1 MQAIQGVDKK
11 MKRKNRS
18 AIFIRTFLVLMMIV
32 ISGCSSSALI
42 RIRDG
47 VQPVLP
53 VVGVPERQA
62 RVYQEI
68 SLSEQQRQQAYVQI
82 IGGDIELPPSAGADK
97 TTEQRTYDFYVWI
110 NAPSIVDF
118 KYALQNGDLS
128 IDVLNAKAK
137 IEEVTYGSFGSQ
149 GISSSPITLEEIK
162 SGKVARVSVESK
174 DITQSFTITVQL
186 GALAAEY
193 ESKRGSDFEILRSEY
208 KEKKRKCE
216 KVIACK
222 NIMNEGKES
231 DRNGNSPPREAGE
244 VEYAEYIASAKKL
257 ERYSKEENPYLAT
270 KVVRVFNGD
279 LHTQVYMLSD
289 AETRDAF
296 GTNFARYFY
305 VGKAYFRNR
314 HSDMKLI
321 VNTTSLRAKTLFYRA
336 PSAVDSS
343 KMAERY
349 SYLNDF
355 SDRQVKVN
363 PYLTVAQKKRI
374 YSRVMQQEIR
384 NRDAS
389 HDYEVADEIASEFEN
404 FFEKEQLGTMHGI
417 EDSENKRILQNE
429 IMAMVIDIR
438 RAIRDTELQC
448 NVGNE
453 NREYIY
459 LLFSE
464 GDYELNEG
472 DAKLQPQNNANYEK
486 QKKCFVDKIPQRFD
500 TINSRTES
508 PSPIKIDGRR
518 RVGLTDKLAASS
530 QDVYWQLEL
539 NRSGYVWED
548 YYRPMT
554 LEAVLI
560 SLAAKT
566 RSHPNNRAIDY
577 LQSIGVVAGALV
589 GMDKISSVFGGEAFA
604 QRVAVTTGVFMPEVR
619 KLLMRDLDQYLAN
632 LASTALPSILSL
644 GPNESRDGY
653 VFFPRGPI
661 YGYGVDEFSLED
673 PSYIRNVDND
683 DVAVDGA
690 LIEAEKQFSAGQ
702 KSAEALVGTARST
715 GQAKVSEDMMK
726 LADLEGKYRALR
738 VRNLVNEIC
747 EMIASNKG
755 TVAAS
760 YLRNLSDPQKQNQTI
775 VDLIARAEANIA
787 CDKPLPVSEK
797 K

>member
-1 MQAIQGVDKK
+1 MQINHGADVK
-11 MKRKNRS
+11 MKRYS
-18 AIFIRTFLVLMMIV
+18 WRTTVFLGPIMASLLILVG
-32 ISGCSSSALI
+32 GCSTATI
-42 RIRDG
+42 KRITDG

-53 VVGVPERQA
+53 AGTDRERQA

-68 SLSEQQRQQAYVQI
+68 SLSERERQQAHVQI
-82 IGGDIELPPSAGADK
+82 IGGDIELPPSAAADK
-97 TTEQRTYDFYVWI
+97 TTEQRTYDFYVWVS
-110 NAPSIVDF
+110 APSIIDL
-118 KYALQNGDLS
+118 KDALQSGELS

-137 IEEVTYGSFGSQ
+137 IEEVKYGSFRPQDMGRP
-149 GISSSPITLEEIK
+149 GIPSEELK
-162 SGKVARVSVESK
+162 SGKVIRISVDSK
-174 DITQSFTITVQL
+174 DITQSFTIVVEL
-186 GALAAEY
+186 SALAAEH
-193 ESKRGSDFEILRSEY
+193 EDERKADFERI
-208 KEKKRKCE
+208 
-216 KVIACK
+216 KVQ
-222 NIMNEGKES
+222 
-231 DRNGNSPPREAGE
+231 
-244 VEYAEYIASAKKL
+244 YAEARQSCEQNPKCKKMMSQKVSLDQDDKNRADIDNQLYGRYITAAKKM
-257 ERYSKEENPYLAT
+257 ERHIQEENPYLAT

-296 GTNFARYFY
+296 GSNFARHFY

-336 PSAVDSS
+336 PSQSGS
-343 KMAERY
+343 GKTAERY
-349 SYLNDF
+349 AYLD
-355 SDRQVKVN
+355 DYADDQKKIA
-363 PYLTVAQKKRI
+363 PYLTVAQKDRI
-374 YSRVMQQEIR
+374 YRRVMQQEIR
-384 NRDAS
+384 AESGDKDESIAEKIAIETIESQGADSLDGEDKKFLLN
-389 HDYEVADEIASEFEN
+389 EV
-404 FFEKEQLGTMHGI
+404 
-417 EDSENKRILQNE
+417 RIIVL
-429 IMAMVIDIR
+429 DLR
-438 RAIRDTELQC
+438 RAVRNTETEC
-448 NVGNE
+448 NVDQKHRE
-453 NREYIY
+453 NIY
-459 LLFSE
+459 RSISE
-464 GDYELNEG
+464 IDYQISRAFAEEKKTTII
-472 DAKLQPQNNANYEK
+472 DAYEM
-486 QKKCFVDKIPQRFD
+486 QKNCVSGRLAMRLE
-500 TINSRTES
+500 TINSRTQT
-508 PSPIKIDGRR
+508 PSPITLDGRR
-518 RVGLTDKLAASS
+518 RVGLTDKVAASS

-589 GMDKISSVFGGEAFA
+589 GLDQISSAFGGESFA

-702 KSAEALVGTARST
+702 KSAEALVGLARSQ
-715 GQAKVSEDMMK
+715 GQTKVSDEMIK
-726 LADLEGKYRALR
+726 LADLEGKYQALR
-738 VRNLVNEIC
+738 VRNLVNEVC
-747 EMIASNKG
+747 EMISDNKG
-755 TVAAS
+755 VAAAAYVKS
-760 YLRNLSDPQKQNQTI
+760 LSFPEKQNQAI
-775 VDLIARAEANIA
+775 VDLIKRSEANIG
-787 CDKPLPVSEK
+787 CDKPISGP
-797 K
+797 